1 MLYSKVEDIL
11 SQPDSTKPPTTSK
24 ELAARMAH
32 IAHTMRDMTI
42 ITSQQNAL
50 PDTLHKL
57 YNAFKQTLIPDLE
70 VVAFAD
76 MFAQTLAC
84 GLFAAR
90 YNHTSTEAFR
100 RQHAT
105 HKIPNTNPL
114 LAELFEITLGQEMD
128 DGPFM
133 SLIDDLARLLAQ
145 TDMNAI
151 HADFA
156 RRHEDPLIHFYET
169 FLTAY
174 DPELRE
180 LYGVYYTPE
189 PVVVY
194 LVHSVDYLLRAHF
207 DCPDGLATTG
217 LTSRIDGEDEK
228 KSSRVLV
235 LDPACGTGTFLHAII
250 NYIRTQ
256 YKKTGTA
263 DMWPNY
269 VREHL
274 LPRISGFELLTAP
287 YMMAHLKLGM
297 QLAGLDLPVAER
309 TSWSYNFKNKESLDL
324 YLTNSL
330 EETMQ
335 RADTLFAP
343 ITEKSDAAAKISKAH
358 PVLVVIGNPPYCGH
372 SANKGQ
378 WIKDLLHGID
388 TRSGLQ
394 TGNYFAVDGKALDE
408 RNPKWLN
415 DDYVKFIRFAQW
427 RIEQMGAGI
436 LAFITNHGYLD
447 NPTFRGMR
455 QSLMQSFDEIYVL
468 DLHGNSKKQDCAP
481 DGSKDENIFGIQQGV
496 ALGIFVR
503 KHRNT
508 PDTRLATVYHAHL
521 WGPREVYREV
531 YEEAS
536 SNQQFASGKY
546 QWLAHN
552 NVRTTEWTAL
562 APERPFYL
570 FMPQD
575 TNLRAEYARGEKITD
590 IMPVNVMGFQTHR
603 DHFAVDF
610 EHDTLFQ
617 RIKELREKQL
627 SNQDYAT
634 KHNLID
640 TSTWR
645 VATARQKIRHAKNW
659 QAHFIQCLYRPFDV
673 RYCYFNAAIID
684 RPRKELLEHVA
695 GKENLCIG
703 LGRQGSAVN
712 DPAWS
717 LISVARVPID
727 ANIFRRG
734 GITIFPLYL
743 YQKNVGAP
751 DMHTEHALH
760 ALRQNFTP
768 DFLAKIARKVEMKL
782 LPQHKGDLQ
791 QTFGPED
798 IFNYMYAIFHSPTY
812 RQRYADFLKTDF
824 PRLPLTS
831 NRELFR
837 ELCSIGNRL
846 VKLHLLEEI
855 GSALPVYPR
864 EGNNIVDT
872 IRYTEACQGC
882 EQGRIWINEKQYFED
897 ITTEIW
903 QFRIG
908 GYRVCQKWL
917 KDRKGRVLSFADIE
931 HYKRLVANLGETLLL
946 MRGVDEVIDE
956 RGGWPV
962 V

>member
-11 SQPDSTKPPTTSK
+11 SQPDHTKPPTTAK

-32 IAHTMRDMTI
+32 IAHTIRDITI
-42 ITSQQNAL
+42 ISFQNNAL

-57 YNAFKQTLIPDLE
+57 YNTFKQTLLPDLE
-70 VVAFAD
+70 VAAFAD

-84 GLFAAR
+84 GLFAAW
-90 YNHTSTEAFR
+90 YNHTSTEALR
-100 RQHAT
+100 RQDAT
-105 HKIPNTNPL
+105 YKIPNTNPL
-114 LAELFEITLGQEMD
+114 LAELFALTLGQEMD
-128 DGPFM
+128 DRPFVG
-133 SLIDDLARLLAQ
+133 LIDDLTRLLAQ

-151 HADFA
+151 RADFA

-174 DPELRE
+174 APELRD

-189 PVVVY
+189 AVVSY
-194 LVHSVDYLLRAHF
+194 LVHSVDYLLRTHF
-207 DCPDGLATTG
+207 DCPDGLANTG
-217 LTSRIDGEDEK
+217 LTSRIDGEEEK
-228 KSSRVLV
+228 KSSRVFV
-235 LDPACGTGTFLHAII
+235 LDPACGTGTFLYAII
-250 NYIRTQ
+250 NHIRTQ
-256 YKKTGTA
+256 YKKTGVA
-263 DMWPNY
+263 HMWPNY
-269 VREHL
+269 IREHL
-274 LPRISGFELLTAP
+274 LPRISGFELLMAP

-297 QLAGLDLPVAER
+297 LLAGLDLPADER
-309 TSWSYNFKNKESLDL
+309 TSWSYNFNNKESLGL

-330 EETMQ
+330 EETMLHS
-335 RADTLFAP
+335 DTVFAP
-343 ITEKSDAAAKISKAH
+343 ITEKLDTNAIIEQAH

-388 TRSGLQ
+388 TRSGRQ

-427 RIEQMGAGI
+427 RIEQTGVGI

-508 PDTRLATVYHAHL
+508 PEARSATVYHAHL
-521 WGPREVYREV
+521 WGPREVDQGT
-531 YEEAS
+531 S
-536 SNQQFASGKY
+536 SSQQITHGKY
-546 QWLAHN
+546 DWLAHN
-552 NVRTTEWTAL
+552 NVQTTKWTTL
-562 APERPFYL
+562 RPEQPFYL
-570 FMPQD
+570 FTPQD
-575 TNLRAEYARGEKITD
+575 ANLHAEYTQGAKITD
-590 IMPVNVMGFQTHR
+590 IMPINVMGFQTHR
-603 DHFAVDF
+603 DHFAVDCA
-610 EHDTLFQ
+610 HDTLFQ
-617 RIKELREKQL
+617 RMQELREMHL
-627 SNQDYAT
+627 CDEDYAT
-634 KHNLID
+634 RHNLTD
-640 TSTWR
+640 TSSWS
-645 VATARQKIRHAKNW
+645 VATARQKIRQDTNW
-659 QAHFIQCLYRPFDV
+659 QAHFMQCLYRPFDV

-695 GKENLCIG
+695 GKDNLCIG

-712 DPAWS
+712 DPVWS

-743 YQKNVGAP
+743 YQKNAGAAG
-751 DMHTEHALH
+751 TQ
-760 ALRQNFTP
+760 QNFTTE
-768 DFLAKIARKVEMKL
+768 FLAKITQKVEMKL

-798 IFNYMYAIFHSPTY
+798 IFHYMYAIFHSPTY
-812 RQRYADFLKTDF
+812 RKRYADFLKTDF

-837 ELCSIGNRL
+837 ELCNIGNRL
-846 VKLHLLEEI
+846 VPLHLLEEI
-855 GSALPVYPR
+855 GSALPVYTCD
-864 EGNNIVDT
+864 GNNIVDAV
-872 IRYTEACQGC
+872 RYTEPGQSC
-882 EQGRIWINEKQYFED
+882 EKGRIWINKQQYFED
-897 ITTEIW
+897 IASEVW

-908 GYRVCQKWL
+908 GYQVCQKWL
-917 KDRKGRVLSFADIE
+917 KDRKGHMLSFADIE
-931 HYKRLVANLGETLLL
+931 HYKRIVANLGETLLL
-946 MRGVDEVIDE
+946 MKGIDKAIDGH
-956 RGGWPV
+956 GGWPV